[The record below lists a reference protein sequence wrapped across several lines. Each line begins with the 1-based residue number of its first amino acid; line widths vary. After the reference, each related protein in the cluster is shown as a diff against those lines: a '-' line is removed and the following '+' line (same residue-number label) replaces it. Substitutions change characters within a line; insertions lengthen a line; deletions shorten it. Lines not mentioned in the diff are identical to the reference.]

1 LKRPHLPRA
10 ARSAAVLTAALLVAA
25 LFSGPAGADTKSQLA
40 AAKAQLRKL
49 IDRISVAQDA
59 MAALQAQANE
69 ISMQID
75 AVQSKIGKIQGQIVG
90 IQGDM
95 QDAQKDLAK
104 TQDQLDQR
112 AWVAYET
119 GPAYT
124 LEVLLGANSLS
135 DLADRLAVVNAATH
149 SDRSLIERIQA
160 LEARLLLR
168 QARLTALESGL
179 RADQEDLQGKIKSL
193 QSKLAG
199 EQQILDQLASDRS
212 EAAGLVTKLEKQRA
226 AEIAAEKRRLAA
238 LAAAQQGASHG
249 GSSIGGVFQVC
260 PVDQPRAYGDDFG
273 APRYAGGFHPHAGND
288 IFAPR
293 GTPIRATYSGT
304 ATNASNTYGGL
315 SVKVYGSLGYTYNA
329 HMSSIGH
336 LGSVSAG
343 DIIGYVGDSGD
354 ALGGATHD
362 HFEWHPNSVPSPLW
376 KSPYG
381 YTLIGSAIDP
391 YPYLNSVC

>member
-1 LKRPHLPRA
+1 
-10 ARSAAVLTAALLVAA
+10 LTAALLVAA
-25 LFSGPAGADTKSQLA
+25 LVGGPAGADTKSQLA

-59 MAALQAQANE
+59 EAALQAEANA
-69 ISMQID
+69 ISIQID
-75 AVQSKIGKIQGQIVG
+75 AVQSKIARIQGQIVG
-90 IQGDM
+90 IQGDI
-95 QDAQKDLAK
+95 QDAQKDLVK
-104 TQDQLDQR
+104 TQGQLDQR

-160 LEARLLLR
+160 LEARLVLR
-168 QARLTALESGL
+168 QAKLTALENGL
-179 RADQEDLQGKIKSL
+179 RADQEDLQTKEKSL
-193 QSKLAG
+193 QSKLAS

-212 EAAGLVTKLEKQRA
+212 EAAGLVTKLEKKRA
-226 AEIAAEKRRLAA
+226 AEIAAEKKRLAA

-249 GSSIGGVFQVC
+249 GASIPGVFQVC
-260 PVDQPRAYGDDFG
+260 PVDQPRAYSDDFG
-273 APRYAGGFHPHAGND
+273 APRTVGGYHPHAGND
-288 IFAPR
+288 ILAPM
-293 GTPIRATYSGT
+293 GTPIRATFSGT
-304 ATNASNTYGGL
+304 ATNASNTIGGI

-329 HMSSIGH
+329 HLSRIGN

-343 DIIGYVGDSGD
+343 DIVGYVGDSGD
-354 ALGGATHD
+354 AQGGPTHD
-362 HFEWHPNSVPSPLW
+362 HFEWHPDSIPSPLW

>member
-1 LKRPHLPRA
+1 M
-10 ARSAAVLTAALLVAA
+10 TAALLVAA

-59 MAALQAQANE
+59 VAALQAQANE
-69 ISMQID
+69 ISIQIG
-75 AVQSKIGKIQGQIVG
+75 AVQSKIAKIQGQIVG

-95 QDAQKDLAK
+95 QNAQKDLAK

-160 LEARLLLR
+160 LEARLVLR
-168 QARLTALESGL
+168 QAKLTALENGL

-212 EAAGLVTKLEKQRA
+212 EAAGLVAKLEKQRA
-226 AEIAAEKRRLAA
+226 AEIAAEKKRLAA

-273 APRYAGGFHPHAGND
+273 APRYAGGYHPHAGND
-288 IFAPR
+288 IFGPR

-304 ATNASNTYGGL
+304 ATNASNTYGGI

-329 HMSSIGH
+329 HLSSLGH

-362 HFEWHPNSVPSPLW
+362 HFEWHPNSIPSPLW

-381 YTLIGSAIDP
+381 YTLIGSAVDP

>member
-1 LKRPHLPRA
+1 
-10 ARSAAVLTAALLVAA
+10 
-25 LFSGPAGADTKSQLA
+25 
-40 AAKAQLRKL
+40 
-49 IDRISVAQDA
+49 
-59 MAALQAQANE
+59 
-69 ISMQID
+69 MQN
-75 AVQSKIGKIQGQIVG
+75 
-90 IQGDM
+90 
-95 QDAQKDLAK
+95 AQKDLAK

-160 LEARLLLR
+160 LEARLVLR
-168 QARLTALESGL
+168 QAKLTALENGL

-212 EAAGLVTKLEKQRA
+212 EAAGLVAKLEKQRA
-226 AEIAAEKRRLAA
+226 AEIAAEKKRLAA

-273 APRYAGGFHPHAGND
+273 APRYAGGYHPHAGND
-288 IFAPR
+288 IFGPR

-304 ATNASNTYGGL
+304 ATNASNTYGGI

-329 HMSSIGH
+329 HLSSLGH

-362 HFEWHPNSVPSPLW
+362 HFEWHPNSIPSPLW

-381 YTLIGSAIDP
+381 YTLIGSAVDP

>member
-1 LKRPHLPRA
+1 LTRPHLPRA

-49 IDRISVAQDA
+49 IDRISVAQGA

-160 LEARLLLR
+160 LEARLVLR
-168 QARLTALESGL
+168 QAKLTALESGL

-362 HFEWHPNSVPSPLW
+362 HFEWHPNTIPSPLW